1 MPRNGSGSFQ
11 RSNGTN
17 SGSTTW
23 ALDRDGGTKITA
35 ARHDSHD
42 EDIATALTASL
53 AKDGQ
58 TSPSANLPMAGY
70 RHTNVDAAS
79 ARTDYARAS
88 QLQDNALAWGGTTG
102 GSANVLTASLS
113 PAITAYAAGLRVQF
127 IAGNSNSGA
136 ATLNVNGVGA
146 KDIKKYTSA
155 TALVANEIL
164 AGGVYECIYDTS
176 VGGRWILLNPSVPV
190 LYGVNLDG
198 LTASRPVLLDAS
210 KNLTSPAATSYLDTL
225 TGTAPTAWSPTLGK
239 SGSMTI
245 SGAVV
250 REGHYSVRP
259 GVYIDFQV
267 AIDTITVSG
276 SALNDVF
283 TISGLPAGN
292 AHASQCSFICTIVD
306 NGTAKVGLWRYDGTN
321 LVVFLG
327 GVAAFANASGTTAIH
342 ICGRIKRAAAA

>member
-1 MPRNGSGSFQ
+1 MPRNGSGTFT

-17 SGSTTW
+17 TGATTW
-23 ALDRDGGTKITA
+23 ALDRDGETKISA
-35 ARHDSHD
+35 QRHDAHD
-42 EDIATALTASL
+42 EDFATGITNSL
-53 AKDGQ
+53 AKNGE

-70 RHTNVDAAS
+70 KHTNVDAAS

-164 AGGVYECIYDTS
+164 SGGVYECIYDTS
-176 VGGRWILLNPSVPV
+176 AGGRWILLNPSVPV

-198 LTASRPVLLDAS
+198 LTASRPLSLDAS
-210 KNLTSPAATSYLDTL
+210 KNIQSPTAASFLDTL
-225 TGTAPTAWSPTLGK
+225 TGTNPTAWSPTLGK

-342 ICGRIKRAAAA
+342 IDGRIKRAAAA